1 MSNTK
6 VEAAGK
12 LADEKVLDDR
22 SAEQAITAAS
32 KFTEQIKDEHMF
44 TSSMQVLAAA
54 DAKAFI
60 RR

>member
-12 LADEKVLDDR
+12 LADEQVLDDR
-22 SAEQAITAAS
+22 SAEQAISATR
-32 KFTEQIKDEHMF
+32 KFTEQIKDGHMF
-44 TSSMQVLAAA
+44 TSSKQVLAAA
-54 DAKAFI
+54 IAKAFI

>member
-1 MSNTK
+1 M
-6 VEAAGK
+6 
-12 LADEKVLDDR
+12 LDDR
-22 SAEQAITAAS
+22 SAEKAITAAS